1 MNANR
6 LKLLMMGLMVLD
18 HISYFVPPEWA
29 LIFHVITRCVG
40 VFFGYMAVEGFNYTR
55 NVYRY
60 NGRLY
65 IWAAIM
71 FVGNTLLNHLV
82 NNPAVAVHNNIFFTL
97 ALGVSMLIVTK
108 AMLEMPKISL
118 KIVLLISILAILGI
132 GAMFAEGGIVMLPF
146 MLITY
151 LARKRLVLRNCL
163 YGALA
168 LFFLVTSFQWLG
180 DWPTTIEMLAY
191 NSDFMFITVL
201 PFISLYNGERGS
213 KAPFFKYL
221 FYGFYP
227 LHLWLIVLIAN
238 YVH

>member
-6 LKLLMMGLMVLD
+6 LKLLMMGLMILD
-18 HISYFVPPEWA
+18 HISYFVPLEWV

-40 VFFGYMAVEGFNYTR
+40 VFFGYMAVEGFKYTR

-65 IWAAIM
+65 IWAGIM
-71 FVGNTLLNHLV
+71 FIGNTLLNQLV
-82 NNPAVAVHNNIFFTL
+82 NNPDVAVHNNIFLTL
-97 ALGVSMLIVTK
+97 ALGVSLLIVTK
-108 AMLEMPKISL
+108 AMIEMSKISL
-118 KIVLLISILAILGI
+118 KIILLVGMLIILGT
-132 GAMFAEGGIVMLPF
+132 GVVFAEGGTVMLPF

-151 LARKRLVLRNCL
+151 LARKNLVLRNSL

-168 LFFLVTSFQWLG
+168 FFFLSISFQWLG
-180 DWPTTIEMLAY
+180 DWQTTAEMLAY
-191 NSDFMFITVL
+191 NSDFMFITVI
-201 PFISLYNGERGS
+201 PFLFLYNGERGS

-227 LHLWLIVLIAN
+227 LHLWMIALIAN
-238 YVH
+238 YVQ

>member
-1 MNANR
+1 
-6 LKLLMMGLMVLD
+6 
-18 HISYFVPPEWA
+18 
-29 LIFHVITRCVG
+29 
-40 VFFGYMAVEGFNYTR
+40 
-55 NVYRY
+55 
-60 NGRLY
+60 
-65 IWAAIM
+65 
-71 FVGNTLLNHLV
+71 
-82 NNPAVAVHNNIFFTL
+82 
-97 ALGVSMLIVTK
+97 
-108 AMLEMPKISL
+108 MPKISL

-180 DWPTTIEMLAY
+180 DLPTTIEMLAY

-213 KAPFFKYL
+213 KAPLFKYL

-227 LHLWLIVLIAN
+227 LHLWLIALIAN

>member
-132 GAMFAEGGIVMLPF
+132 
-146 MLITY
+146 
-151 LARKRLVLRNCL
+151 
-163 YGALA
+163 
-168 LFFLVTSFQWLG
+168 
-180 DWPTTIEMLAY
+180 
-191 NSDFMFITVL
+191 
-201 PFISLYNGERGS
+201 
-213 KAPFFKYL
+213 
-221 FYGFYP
+221 
-227 LHLWLIVLIAN
+227 
-238 YVH
+238 

>member
-82 NNPAVAVHNNIFFTL
+82 NNPAVTVHNNIFFTL

-118 KIVLLISILAILGI
+118 KIVLLINC
-132 GAMFAEGGIVMLPF
+132 F
-146 MLITY
+146 
-151 LARKRLVLRNCL
+151 RDRDRLNV
-163 YGALA
+163 
-168 LFFLVTSFQWLG
+168 
-180 DWPTTIEMLAY
+180 
-191 NSDFMFITVL
+191 
-201 PFISLYNGERGS
+201 
-213 KAPFFKYL
+213 PFFFQEMVQVGMPEIFFAYIRNLCCHCLL
-221 FYGFYP
+221 FGFQSQFY
-227 LHLWLIVLIAN
+227 
-238 YVH
+238 

>member
-108 AMLEMPKISL
+108 AMLEMP
-118 KIVLLISILAILGI
+118 
-132 GAMFAEGGIVMLPF
+132 MFAEGGVVMLPF

-227 LHLWLIVLIAN
+227 LHLWLIALIAN

>member
-227 LHLWLIVLIAN
+227 LHLWLIA
-238 YVH
+238 

>member
-71 FVGNTLLNHLV
+71 FVGHTLLNHLV
-82 NNPAVAVHNNIFFTL
+82 NIPAVAVHNILFVTL
-97 ALGVSMLIVTK
+97 SPGVSMLIVTN

-118 KIVLLISILAILGI
+118 KIVLFISILAILGI
-132 GAMFAEGGIVMLPF
+132 GGIFAEWGMVMYPYKL
-146 MLITY
+146 MTY
-151 LARKRLVLRNCL
+151 LAWTRFVLWYC
-163 YGALA
+163 
-168 LFFLVTSFQWLG
+168 
-180 DWPTTIEMLAY
+180 
-191 NSDFMFITVL
+191 
-201 PFISLYNGERGS
+201 
-213 KAPFFKYL
+213 
-221 FYGFYP
+221 
-227 LHLWLIVLIAN
+227 
-238 YVH
+238 